1 MHALA
6 DGWGLPV
13 ETLRYAPVGG
23 GSYHWVVTSGPGE
36 QWFVTVD
43 DLEDKG
49 WLGRT
54 RPAVFAGLR
63 AALDASVTLR
73 HETGLR
79 FVAAPVPALDGRS
92 IRPLGDRH
100 TVAVFPFLHGTP
112 GEWDKPLPAADLDE
126 LLAMLAALHGAD
138 PAAVRLRRREA
149 GVSWRDDLELA
160 LRELDQ
166 PWTGGPFTEPAREL
180 LAGATGPVRRG
191 LDALDRWAR
200 APAARENLVIT
211 HGEPHPGN
219 IIRVAADGADGAGP
233 ASGAIMLIDWD
244 TVGLA
249 PPERDLWSLAT
260 ETGDELRRYTE
271 LTGRPVDSAAI
282 ELYRVRWDLDDL
294 SCFIRDLRAPHRRTP
309 GTEHAWQALQTIIT
323 QITTH
328 PIPSLPPLVPARR
341 LIHHTPV
348 YPTPVPFCPIP
359 SRLSLGPG
367 IGGARVAGVT
377 LCVLV
382 RPPVNPASPS
392 SAAHQRRTRRPPHA
406 RSSGAYQPPERGQ
419 PGS

>member
-6 DGWGLPV
+6 DGWGLSA

-43 DLEDKG
+43 DLDDKG

-73 HETGLR
+73 REIGLR

-92 IRPLGDRH
+92 VRPLGDAH
-100 TVAVFPFLHGTP
+100 TVAVFPFLHGSG
-112 GEWDKPLPAADLDE
+112 GEWDKPLTAPDLDE
-126 LLAMLAALHGAD
+126 LVAMLAALHHVD
-138 PAAVRLRRREA
+138 PAAVRLQRRE
-149 GVSWRDDLELA
+149 VELSWPDDLELA
-160 LRELDQ
+160 LRELGR
-166 PWTGGPFTEPAREL
+166 PWTGGPFAEPAREL
-180 LAGATGPVRRG
+180 LAGAAGPVRRG

-200 APAARENLVIT
+200 ARFSVEGLVIT

-219 IIRVAADGADGAGP
+219 VIRVAADADTDGGGAGAGGTDP

-249 PPERDLWSLAT
+249 PPERDLWMVAT
-260 ETGDELRRYTE
+260 ETGAELRRYTE
-271 LTGRPVDSAAI
+271 LTGRPVDMAAI
-282 ELYRVRWDLDDL
+282 ELYRLRWALDDL
-294 SCFIRDLRAPHRRTP
+294 SCYVRDLRAPHRRTP
-309 GTEHAWQALQTIIT
+309 GTEHAWQVLQTIIT

-328 PIPSLPPLVPARR
+328 PIPALPVR
-341 LIHHTPV
+341 
-348 YPTPVPFCPIP
+348 
-359 SRLSLGPG
+359 S
-367 IGGARVAGVT
+367 GG
-377 LCVLV
+377 
-382 RPPVNPASPS
+382 
-392 SAAHQRRTRRPPHA
+392 
-406 RSSGAYQPPERGQ
+406 
-419 PGS
+419 

>member
-1 MHALA
+1 MKDRPAGVTERDLVHALA

-43 DLEDKG
+43 DLDDKG

-63 AALDASVTLR
+63 VALDASVTLR
-73 HETGLR
+73 REAGLR
-79 FVAAPVPALDGRS
+79 FVAAPVPALDGQS
-92 IRPLGDRH
+92 LRPLGDAH

-112 GEWDKPLPAADLDE
+112 GEWDKPLLAADLDE
-126 LLAMLAALHGAD
+126 LLAMLAALHGVD

-160 LRELDQ
+160 LRELGR
-166 PWTGGPFTEPAREL
+166 PWTGGPFAEPAREL
-180 LAGATGPVRRG
+180 LAGAAGPVRRG

-200 APAARENLVIT
+200 APAAPENLVIT

-219 IIRVAADGADGAGP
+219 IIRVAADGAGGAGP

-249 PPERDLWSLAT
+249 PPERDLWIASHR
-260 ETGDELRRYTE
+260 DRR
-271 LTGRPVDSAAI
+271 RAAP
-282 ELYRVRWDLDDL
+282 L
-294 SCFIRDLRAPHRRTP
+294 HR
-309 GTEHAWQALQTIIT
+309 
-323 QITTH
+323 TH
-328 PIPSLPPLVPARR
+328 RPARR
-341 LIHHTPV
+341 L
-348 YPTPVPFCPIP
+348 
-359 SRLSLGPG
+359 SRDRALPGALGPG
-367 IGGARVAGVT
+367 RPLLLRPRSARPA
-377 LCVLV
+377 
-382 RPPVNPASPS
+382 PPHPR
-392 SAAHQRRTRRPPHA
+392 HRTRLAGPANHHHPDHDPPHPRLTCA
-406 RSSGAYQPPERGQ
+406 LWRLAGRCGKLGRHVSPMCPRFESLQP
-419 PGS
+419 